1 MIYNSGSPDYEIFS
15 VSDLFLWGIAVAILF
30 YCAMRY
36 LSIGRNKD
44 NLREKLLMIGF
55 SGMFFGLV
63 LMRVFFFLR
72 DLQVIGQFINHSF
85 YGNYDN
91 TLPLYYTLLRITYI
105 SGMAGFLSFIL
116 LYEISTKRTKYIL
129 SLLNVF
135 FMISLILLPDKLLG
149 TYVLVFLSLDILL
162 LLFILLSFTQSSQ
175 LEFKAVASV
184 MMIGLVFFAIGHLL
198 GSAFSKKNDI
208 FPLELAPL
216 FYIVGTLIAISPT
229 YIDPKYFSNALL
241 FWVMSLGIIFV
252 SVSFSFAYI
261 ILFEFHIFYMP
272 ITWIIICPAVP
283 LIIYFFYRILKTI
296 KSQEIATTKEESKD
310 FLKLFTKPQNL
321 TEKEVA
327 LFKEQKICLVC
338 KGKVSRLLFIC
349 PECDV
354 IYCQKCSSVLSDL
367 ENACWVCN
375 TAIDESKPSKPLE
388 EIGGISE
395 IAVLN
400 SEDNNRKSS
409 K

>member
-1 MIYNSGSPDYEIFS
+1 MIYSSGSYDYEIFS

-30 YCAMRY
+30 FCAMRY
-36 LSIGRNKD
+36 LSIGRNKE

-72 DLQVIGQFINHSF
+72 DLQVSGQFINHTF
-85 YGNYDN
+85 YGDYDN
-91 TLPLYYTLLRITYI
+91 TLPLYFILLRITYI

-129 SLLNVF
+129 SLTNVF

-149 TYVLVFLSLDILL
+149 TYVLVFIALDILL
-162 LLFILLSFTQSSQ
+162 LLFILFSFTQSSQ

-184 MMIGLVFFAIGHLL
+184 MIIGLIIFAIGHLL

-208 FPLELAPL
+208 FPLEIAPIL
-216 FYIVGTLIAISPT
+216 YIVGTLIAISPT
-229 YIDPKYFSNALL
+229 YIDPKYFSNAIL
-241 FWVMSLGIIFV
+241 FWVLSLGIIAIAITFTI
-252 SVSFSFAYI
+252 AYV
-261 ILFEFHIFYMP
+261 ILFEFQILFMP
-272 ITWIIICPAVP
+272 ITWIILCPVIP
-283 LIIYFFYRILKTI
+283 MIIYFFYRIIKTI
-296 KSQEIATTKEESKD
+296 KSQEIATTKEERKD

-327 LFKEQKICLVC
+327 LYKEQKICLVC
-338 KGKVSRLLFIC
+338 KNKVSRLLFIC

-354 IYCQKCSSVLSDL
+354 IYCQKCSIVLSNI
-367 ENACWVCN
+367 ENVCWVCN

-388 EIGGISE
+388 KIDGTSE
-395 IAVLN
+395 IIVMN
-400 SEDNNRKSS
+400 SGNNEKKSI